1 MTGKNN
7 GSLNREVYIICMQQ
21 AQHKQHR
28 LSGLTVLGNKTLSVC
43 LLSVLLLLKSSQI
56 ISHHVHISGK
66 KPEDEDTKDNKFADF
81 KATHRELN
89 TFYYRQLS
97 VVTAAAK
104 KAGHCSLGSHM
115 EKATATHSGTLAWRI
130 PGTEEPSGLLSMGS
144 HRVGHD

>member
-1 MTGKNN
+1 
-7 GSLNREVYIICMQQ
+7 MQQ

-97 VVTAAAK
+97 VVTPAAK
-104 KAGHCSLGSHM
+104 KAGHCSLA
-115 EKATATHSGTLAWRI
+115 ATWRKQWQPSTLAWRI

-144 HRVGHD
+144 HRVRQD